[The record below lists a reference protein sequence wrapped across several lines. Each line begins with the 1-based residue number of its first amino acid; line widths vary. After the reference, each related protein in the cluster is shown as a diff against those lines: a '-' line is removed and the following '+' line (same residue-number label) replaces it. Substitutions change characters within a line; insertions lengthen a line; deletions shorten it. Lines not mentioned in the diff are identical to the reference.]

1 MLVEPEEAAVKADD
15 IVYIPVSLVGE
26 NGVVERNADCK
37 LTVTVENGELLAFGS
52 ANPRTEERYDSGS
65 FTTYYG
71 QALAVVRAGKSGSTI
86 ISVTDGEQTKLIE
99 IAVK

>member
-1 MLVEPEEAAVKADD
+1 MKAGE

-26 NGVVERNADCK
+26 NGVVERNSDRK
-37 LTVTVENGELLAFGS
+37 LTATVENGELLAFGS

-71 QALAVVRAGKSGSTI
+71 QAMAIVRAGQKRTVTL
-86 ISVTDGEQTKLIE
+86 SVTDGKQTA
-99 IAVK
+99 IAAVTVK